1 MTATQVSN
9 GVRSDG
15 WRWASAE
22 RPYIY
27 EINTWPWLNQL
38 SVEIGRSVDLSTVPD
53 ERWAALADAGF
64 DAVWLMGVW
73 TRSPAGSAIALDNKE
88 LVESFQAV
96 LPDYRPRGRRRVA
109 VLRPRL
115 RGRPAP
121 GRTRRPGARPRR
133 AGPARTGPHP
143 RLRPQPCRTRPSV
156 DAHEPGA
163 LRPGHQPRARG
174 RSGILRRDRRLG
186 AGQGSGPVLPG
197 VAGRRAAQRVCPR
210 SAHDRHRHTPRHRR
224 TVRRGALRHGDAD
237 DERRLLPHLGGSG
250 RRPTRGGL
258 LAHRH
263 SRRARRASWFPL
275 HRRSLLGPRVGAATA
290 GLRLLLRQAP
300 LRPPRGGRGSAD
312 PAPLVRGPAVSAE
325 AGPIHREPR
334 RAAGCR
340 GVRRASATGRGGG
353 EL

>member
-1 MTATQVSN
+1 MTATQVSD

-22 RPYIY
+22 QPYIY

-38 SVEIGRSVDLSTVPD
+38 SVEAGRPIDLSTVPD

-73 TRSPAGSAIALDNKE
+73 ARSPAGSAIALDNKE

-96 LPDYRPRGRRRVA
+96 LPDYQPQDVVGSPYCVRA
-109 VLRPRL
+109 YA
-115 RGRPAP
+115 GRPAP
-121 GRTRRPGARPRR
+121 GRTRRPGPRPRR
-133 AGPARTGPHP
+133 AGPAWTGPHP

-163 LRPGHQPRARG
+163 LRPGHQPGARG

-186 AGQGSGPVLPG
+186 AGQRSGPVLPG
-197 VAGRRAAQRVCPR
+197 VAGRRAAQRVRPR
-210 SAHDRHRHTPRHRR
+210 PAHDRHRHTPRHRR
-224 TVRRGALRHGDAD
+224 TVRRSAVRHGDAD

-263 SRRARRASWFPL
+263 SRRARRASWLPL

-300 LRPPRGGRGSAD
+300 LRPPRGGRGGAD
-312 PAPLVRGPAVSAE
+312 PGPLVRGPAVSAE
-325 AGPIHREPR
+325 AGPVHREPR
-334 RAAGCR
+334 RAAGRR
-340 GVRRASATGRGGG
+340 GVRRPSATGRGGDDA
-353 EL
+353 